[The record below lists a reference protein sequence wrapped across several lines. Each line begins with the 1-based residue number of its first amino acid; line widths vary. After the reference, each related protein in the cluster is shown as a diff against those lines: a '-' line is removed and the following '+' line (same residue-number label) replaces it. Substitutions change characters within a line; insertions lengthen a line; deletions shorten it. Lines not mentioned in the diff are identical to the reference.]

1 METEMQTPEDTIA
14 AGAEAMGA
22 VMAEYPDLTDFGFGV
37 SAEQTFDVERLKL
50 TEDRSLSQFMR
61 ARQWLR
67 KFPKTKT
74 LNRRAGSSY
83 GLKHVAAHSIGYVTN
98 GVFIAAAAAEG
109 FTIERITDSPNAW
122 FNISTRA
129 QGR

>member
-50 TEDRSLSQFMR
+50 TEDRSLSQFSESQTMAPEVPEDQNSKPTRRFELR
-61 ARQWLR
+61 AQAC
-67 KFPKTKT
+67 
-74 LNRRAGSSY
+74 RRA
-83 GLKHVAAHSIGYVTN
+83 LHRLCD
-98 GVFIAAAAAEG
+98 
-109 FTIERITDSPNAW
+109 ERRLHRRRCRRRLHYRTDN
-122 FNISTRA
+122 R
-129 QGR
+129 